1 MSGGMLSALLD
12 TLRPGVFR
20 ERKFLPG
27 KDSSSM
33 PRQRDSKAP
42 GRRQF
47 LQSLSAGT
55 AGLMLPTRGLSAN
68 ADQAE
73 GRGKENPPFDAAVEP
88 KRPLSAEQNLKVS
101 EQAESVTVSGET
113 FAYTFS
119 KANGLITGVRVLGE
133 ELLVGV
139 PVPNLELA
147 EQLDRNFSPYS
158 ASRETRARLTIRTS
172 EPARVVIQA
181 EGGYV
186 SEAGAR
192 FPLDYSITYDIAID
206 GVVIVDVNNTAR
218 GERWFRWLR
227 LYGGAI
233 QSSLASFISYMPEQ
247 FGSEGSHY
255 QFRPLAT
262 SDEKILS
269 GVFIPWFWLGD
280 KRVGMEVS
288 TWKVDTQTWNSV
300 DGSMRRDQNE
310 MFSIERRGDRI
321 EWVNYLVRNTAILT
335 HPGWTR
341 GGRFALAVTPS
352 KKFDPRYAM
361 LKGAI
366 LGPYQHRPHWTPPSE
381 EQIATLA
388 KNGYNL
394 VVGVANWLSGDYIP
408 LNEDDLRRTIDACH
422 KHGIKVIPYITLMDL
437 CHASKTFRD
446 HAEQWAIEPTVEHFR
461 ATQEFVQKG
470 IEAENAYR
478 MHPDQET
485 TLMCPGAPG
494 WRAYWKQQIG
504 RVVDQ
509 YEFDGLYFDFWYG
522 KMVCENWR
530 HGCGGRFRTYTVLGA
545 REMMAYAY
553 NRLRAKNPHAIIKAN
568 TNLLSTALL
577 TSFIDLRLVGESR
590 DITVLDPDSRRWLYS
605 SYRLGE
611 PTDILWAKTPW
622 NDVRKAS
629 FAALINF
636 LPQYYHRAQFS
647 PRKGFDDFDVF
658 RYFGAETGTWHLGM
672 QGQSVLPVRPG
683 EIVANVVEKPGETLA
698 TLINTRETRVA
709 AEAPLKADTMAYDPM
724 GGELFHGEN
733 GRLRI
738 EIDGW
743 AHRHLLFVKK
753 PEHPQVLFGLGVHR
767 VELEKW
773 DARSRRLRFSVIAPE
788 GAPLQVTLYS
798 IVPVRKIT
806 SRNGQSV
813 AFKRLS
819 QAGLARL
826 DVVHQPGERFT
837 ARF

>member
-1 MSGGMLSALLD
+1 
-12 TLRPGVFR
+12 
-20 ERKFLPG
+20 
-27 KDSSSM
+27 M
-33 PRQRDSKAP
+33 PKRRHSKSP

-55 AGLMLPTRGLSAN
+55 ASLMLPGGELYADTR
-68 ADQAE
+68 QAE
-73 GRGKENPPFDAAVEP
+73 GREKENPPSAALLDP

-101 EQAESVTVSGET
+101 EEAESVTVLGET
-113 FAYTFS
+113 FEYTFS

-133 ELLVGV
+133 ELLAGV
-139 PVPNLELA
+139 PIPNLELA

-158 ASRETRARLTIRTS
+158 ASRETQARLTVKKN

-181 EGGYV
+181 EGSYV

-192 FPLDYSITYDIAID
+192 FPVFYSITYDIAID
-206 GVVIVDVNNTAR
+206 GVVIIDVNNTAR

-227 LYGGAI
+227 LSGGAVRE
-233 QSSLASFISYMPEQ
+233 SLVSFISWMPEQ
-247 FGSEGSHY
+247 FGSEGSNY
-255 QFRPLAT
+255 QFRPVE
-262 SDEKILS
+262 SGDKKILA
-269 GVFIPWFWLGD
+269 GIFIPWFWLGD

-300 DGSMRRDQNE
+300 DGSQRRDENE
-310 MFSIERRGDRI
+310 MFSVERRGDHI
-321 EWVNYLVRNTAILT
+321 EWVNYLVRNTATLT

-341 GGRFALAVTPS
+341 AGRFALAVTPS
-352 KKFDPRYAM
+352 KKFDPRFAM

-366 LGPYQHRPHWTPPSE
+366 LGPYQHRPRWTPPTE

-388 KNGYNL
+388 RNGYNL
-394 VVGVANWLSGDYIP
+394 VVGVANWLSGDYMP
-408 LNEDDLRRTIDACH
+408 LNEADMRRTIELCH
-422 KHGIKVIPYITLMDL
+422 QHGIKVIPYITLVDL

-446 HAEQWAIEPTVEHFR
+446 HAEEWAIEPTVEHFR
-461 ATQEFVQKG
+461 ATQEFVRKG
-470 IEAENAYR
+470 IAAENAYR
-478 MHPDQET
+478 MHPDEET

-494 WRAYWKQQIG
+494 WRAYWKRQIA
-504 RVVDQ
+504 RVVEQ
-509 YEFDGLYFDFWYG
+509 YDFDGLYFDFWYG

-530 HGCGGRFRTYTVLGA
+530 HGCGGRFRTYTILGA

-553 NRLRAKNPHAIIKAN
+553 NLLKAKNPHSIIKAN

-590 DITVLDPDSRRWLYS
+590 DITALDADSRRWLYS

-636 LPQYYHRAQFS
+636 LPQHYHRPQFS

-672 QGQSVLPVRPG
+672 QGQSVLPVGPG
-683 EIVANVVEKPGETLA
+683 EVVANVVEKPGEMLA
-698 TLINTRETRVA
+698 TLINTSEDKVT
-709 AEAPLKADTMAYDPM
+709 AEAPLSPGRVAYDPM
-724 GGELFHGEN
+724 AAELFQGEN
-733 GRLRI
+733 GRFKI

-743 AHRHLLFVKK
+743 AHRQLVFLKK
-753 PEHPQVLFGLGVHR
+753 PAHPQVFFGLGAHR
-767 VELEKW
+767 LEFEKW
-773 DARSRRLRFSVIAPE
+773 DARGRRLDFSFNAPA
-788 GAPLQVTLYS
+788 GASLQITLYS
-798 IVPVRKIT
+798 TLPVRKIT
-806 SRNGQSV
+806 NHNGQSV
-813 AFKRLS
+813 AFKWSRETK
-819 QAGLARL
+819 LARF
-826 DVVHQPGERFT
+826 DVSHEAGSRFV
-837 ARF
+837 AHF